1 MSRVLI
7 GYMSFYSIQ
16 NSAYDPDPLDPQNFG
31 FLDPEKYADPWIRI
45 QGAKYHQN

>member
-31 FLDPEKYADPWIRI
+31 FLDPVPQKYADLRGKIS
-45 QGAKYHQN
+45 AKNCK